1 MDKKEI
7 KRRIAHEVLI
17 IFGVL
22 LLITLVTKMWPV
34 ILLIILVIFVY
45 ALRLLFLS
53 VKTVEVIVPGPPE
66 PVVLPSETEQ
76 SILQKAFGLLQQRI
90 TSALAMRYPNA
101 RWVWGAQN
109 ALSCF
114 EAGDLLVIA
123 LKNAGGYQK
132 AYVRTRNLLFL
143 GLEFETVA
151 MQQRC
156 TPQQESECSD
166 SDTPAESAGYDCSEG
181 TSTNYGLI
189 AYEWVSSHLISI
201 NQRFNEEIA
210 KNREELLIPSEELPH
225 PDSWFDICTELKRN
239 GFAEACIREEGIEV
253 NLPL

>member
-1 MDKKEI
+1 MQGMGNAPSSYLPVKI
-7 KRRIAHEVLI
+7 NMS
-17 IFGVL
+17 GVMGPVFASSIMML
-22 LLITLVTKMWPV
+22 PAFLTKFIQSDSMIYQRVMAFFTYGTWSYVALFAALVVFFSYFQT
-34 ILLIILVIFVY
+34 
-45 ALRLLFLS
+45 A
-53 VKTVEVIVPGPPE
+53 IVFN
-66 PVVLPSETEQ
+66 SEET
-76 SILQKAFGLLQQRI
+76 A
-90 TSALAMRYPNA
+90 N
-101 RWVWGAQN
+101 N
-109 ALSCF
+109 
-114 EAGDLLVIA
+114 